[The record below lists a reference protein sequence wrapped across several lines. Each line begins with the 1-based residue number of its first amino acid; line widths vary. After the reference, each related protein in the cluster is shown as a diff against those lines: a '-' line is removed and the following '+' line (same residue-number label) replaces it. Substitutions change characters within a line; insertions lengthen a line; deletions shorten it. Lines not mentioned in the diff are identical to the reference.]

1 MCFNYKE
8 KGHPRSLSGL
18 GCPLAE
24 LGGGQGGVAPTTRSI
39 PSPDQQAMEPRAA
52 PHQPPSGGDTSTSR
66 GWVEGGE
73 KNAESDLDKE
83 SRGELWST
91 LGLFL
96 TLVYLKNKKPKKK
109 KKGKKTNFIYK
120 VKLKPRINGKRQD
133 LWGRGKAG
141 PEPIP
146 HSEHREPGD
155 RCWFLLARL
164 GQLNTV
170 LTGRHGP
177 HQTLAST
184 DTAPAMAREPP
195 PQKPA
200 PGSWQDLCHS

>member
-1 MCFNYKE
+1 M
-8 KGHPRSLSGL
+8 
-18 GCPLAE
+18 
-24 LGGGQGGVAPTTRSI
+24 
-39 PSPDQQAMEPRAA
+39 DPRAA
-52 PHQPPSGGDTSTSR
+52 PHQPSSGGDTSTSR

-73 KNAESDLDKE
+73 EGAESDLDKE

-109 KKGKKTNFIYK
+109 ERKKTNFIYK

-146 HSEHREPGD
+146 HSEHREPGG

-164 GQLNTV
+164 GQLEQCSLADTA
-170 LTGRHGP
+170 P
-177 HQTLAST
+177 HQTLTST
-184 DTAPAMAREPP
+184 DTIPAMAREPP

-200 PGSWQDLCHS
+200 PGTWQDLCHS